1 LRGRGVGI
9 WSLRSGLW
17 GRWLPLSSLGL
28 ELMRVEE
35 RERLHRTR
43 PTTQTHREAQH
54 CGHDSGVWRLMMAG
68 VPADTQGST
77 ALKALATD
85 KISTCILQ
93 SANLLHLLRNS
104 SHSEVRI
111 ALSVL
116 GHVQVL
122 CHLSQNPNQLGR
134 FAGRRLGEI
143 ERWVLRCSPIGRMG
157 RTRFSPSLSA
167 CCGFGGVW
175 H

>member
-85 KISTCILQ
+85 KISTCATHPTPR
-93 SANLLHLLRNS
+93 SV
-104 SHSEVRI
+104 SHSLFSVMCRFFATSHRTLI
-111 ALSVL
+111 NWGALRVGDWGRLRGGFCVVAQLDGWVELDSLRASLPVVDL
-116 GHVQVL
+116 EGYGTNRRMVQR
-122 CHLSQNPNQLGR
+122 S
-134 FAGRRLGEI
+134 
-143 ERWVLRCSPIGRMG
+143 
-157 RTRFSPSLSA
+157 
-167 CCGFGGVW
+167 GV
-175 H
+175 